1 MNKEIKEILDE
12 LESVFEI
19 SEAPEHIING
29 FNKIKDYITN
39 LQEEN
44 ERLKEECK
52 KWKEN
57 HKAVCIQR
65 DNILDNIVKD
75 TERRIDY
82 KSRCEKL
89 ELENKVLKEQMV
101 AMVQPNYVYGIEL
114 QGVGKDE

>member
-44 ERLKEECK
+44 ERLKEE
-52 KWKEN
+52 
-57 HKAVCIQR
+57 
-65 DNILDNIVKD
+65 
-75 TERRIDY
+75 
-82 KSRCEKL
+82 
-89 ELENKVLKEQMV
+89 
-101 AMVQPNYVYGIEL
+101 
-114 QGVGKDE
+114 